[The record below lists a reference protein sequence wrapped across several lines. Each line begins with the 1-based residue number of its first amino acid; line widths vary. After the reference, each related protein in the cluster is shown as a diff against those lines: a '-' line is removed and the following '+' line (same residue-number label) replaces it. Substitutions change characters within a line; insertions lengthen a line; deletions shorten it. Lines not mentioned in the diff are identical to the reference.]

1 MIHTIIFDLGNVLI
15 GWNPRLLYRK
25 VFDSH
30 EKADWFVDNIV
41 TLDWNEEQDR
51 GRPIA
56 QATELLV
63 AQYPEW
69 EKEIR
74 IYYDR
79 WTESFSG
86 PIPGTVDILKQ
97 LAATTREKSALATK
111 IEVATRPDGLV
122 GSRPIRAHP
131 CRSKVSSFDSKERTY
146 KLLAL
151 TNWSAELFPWARES
165 FDFLSLFEDIIVSGE
180 VKMKKPEPP
189 IYLHLRDKH
198 QLGDFSGCVFIDDSA
213 RNVAAAQKLG
223 LDSIHF
229 QNPPQLAQAL
239 QQRGIEL

>member
-15 GWNPRLLYRK
+15 GWNPRQLYRK
-25 VFDSH
+25 VFDSP

-56 QATELLV
+56 EATELLV
-63 AQYPEW
+63 RQHPEW

-86 PIPGTVDILKQ
+86 PIAGSVDILKQ
-97 LAATTREKSALATK
+97 LAATTREENDLSRNKD
-111 IEVATRPDGLV
+111 VAAPSEGITGTRCG
-122 GSRPIRAHP
+122 
-131 CRSKVSSFDSKERTY
+131 SKVSSFDSKERAY
-146 KLLAL
+146 RLLAL

-213 RNVAAAQKLG
+213 RNVAAAQQLG
-223 LDSIHF
+223 LDSIQFH
-229 QNPPQLAQAL
+229 NPPQLAEAL
-239 QQRGIEL
+239 QHRGLLVEV

>member
-1 MIHTIIFDLGNVLI
+1 MTHTIIFDLGNVLI
-15 GWNPRLLYRK
+15 GWNPRQLYRK
-25 VFDSH
+25 VFDSP

-56 QATELLV
+56 EATELLV
-63 AQYPEW
+63 RQHPEW

-86 PIPGTVDILKQ
+86 SIPGSVDILKQ
-97 LAATTREKSALATK
+97 LAAATREESTLTTN
-111 IEVATRPDGLV
+111 IEMATR
-122 GSRPIRAHP
+122 
-131 CRSKVSSFDSKERTY
+131 RSKVSSFDSQERAY
-146 KLLAL
+146 RLLAL

-198 QLGDFSGCVFIDDSA
+198 QLGDFSGCLFIDDSA
-213 RNVAAAQKLG
+213 RNVAAAQQLG
-223 LDSIHF
+223 LESIQF
-229 QNPPQLAQAL
+229 QNPAQLAEAL
-239 QQRGIEL
+239 RQSGLMVEG